1 MFSYYFVDKKGVVE
15 TDEEN
20 YNWLI
25 VDGSDDKA
33 LGELNQKFH
42 LPDDTFT
49 GSTYPEEVSRIEYL
63 TETNLNDPL
72 LIALIDLEKTDG
84 QIEDRLKPVVHIIS
98 EGLMITCR
106 DSKHSKSNFIE
117 DLLEKYGPHLI
128 SFEKILMYSILSIYN
143 HFVDELKAMKKQID
157 QLDGAARKTTENE
170 ELFKQA
176 TLERNI
182 VYIDHT
188 LEDQKSTMEELW
200 EDENFTSRLGEG
212 NLLYDVHLRQRQ
224 AQKMIVIYRDLLE
237 SIGDLFNGM
246 MDNNLNHLMKYLDSA
261 ALILSVPALIAGLW
275 GMNTG
280 GMPGKSSGWGFF
292 FVILGAIITTIL
304 VGWHLS
310 KKDYSK

>member
-1 MFSYYFVDKKGVVE
+1 MFSYYFVDEKGVVE
-15 TDEEN
+15 TDEGN
-20 YNWLI
+20 CNWLI

-33 LGELNQKFH
+33 LGELIQKFH

-98 EGLMITCR
+98 DGLMITCR
-106 DSKHSKSNFIE
+106 DSQHSKSNFIE
-117 DLLEKYGPHLI
+117 DLLEAYGPSLI
-128 SFEKILMYSILSIYN
+128 SFEKILMYSILTIYN
-143 HFVDELKAMKKQID
+143 HFVDELKTMKKQID

-170 ELFKQA
+170 ELLKQA

-188 LEDQKSTMEELW
+188 LRDQKSTMEELW

-237 SIGDLFNGM
+237 SIGDLFNSM

-280 GMPGKSSGWGFF
+280 GMPGERSGWGFF
-292 FVILGAIITTIL
+292 FVILGAIVTTVL
-304 VGWHLS
+304 VGWYLS
-310 KKDYSK
+310 RKDYSK

>member
-1 MFSYYFVDKKGVVE
+1 MFSYYFVDEKGVVE
-15 TDEEN
+15 TDESN

-25 VDGSDDKA
+25 ADGSDDEA
-33 LGELNQKFH
+33 VGELIQKFH

-49 GSTYPEEVSRIEYL
+49 GSTYPEEVSRIESL
-63 TETNLNDPL
+63 TETTLKDPL
-72 LIALIDLEKTDG
+72 LIALIDLEKTEG

-106 DSKHSKSNFIE
+106 DSKHSKANFIE
-117 DLLEKYGPHLI
+117 NLREEYGVRLI
-128 SFEKILMYSILSIYN
+128 SFEKILMYSILTIYN
-143 HFVDELKAMKKQID
+143 HFVDELKTMKKQID

-170 ELFKQA
+170 ELFRQA

-188 LEDQKSTMEELW
+188 LRDQKSTMEELW
-200 EDENFTSRLGEG
+200 GDENFTTRLGEG

-261 ALILSVPALIAGLW
+261 ALIISIPALIAGLW

-280 GMPGKSSGWGFF
+280 GMPGENSTLGFF
-292 FVILGAIITTIL
+292 LVIIGAVILTAL

-310 KKDYSK
+310 RKDYSK